1 MMFNKLKFLLILLAT
16 SLLSACGD
24 NGSSEL
30 TEWMAN
36 VKKETKLSIP
46 KLTPPKVFVPVAY
59 TGKDELDPFNSSK
72 LLAVLARMKS
82 DSTHGPDMDRRK
94 EALEAFPLDSLKMVG
109 TIEKSGLKQAL
120 VQADKTVYQA
130 RIGGYIGQ
138 NFGLITGIAD
148 DGVEIKETVQD
159 AAGEWVERKVKLEL
173 QESQK

>member
-1 MMFNKLKFLLILLAT
+1 MMFNKLKILMLLIPALLI
-16 SLLSACGD
+16 SACGD
-24 NGSSEL
+24 NGSGEL
-30 TEWMAN
+30 TEWMAT
-36 VKKETKLSIP
+36 VKKETKQSIP

-59 TGKDELDPFNSSK
+59 TGKDELDPFNAAK
-72 LLAVLARMKS
+72 LLAVLARMKVS
-82 DSTHGPDMDRRK
+82 SNNGPDMERRK

-120 VQADKTVYQA
+120 IQADKTVFQA
-130 RIGGYIGQ
+130 KVGGYIGQ

-159 AAGEWVERKVKLEL
+159 GAGEWVERKVKLEL

>member
-1 MMFNKLKFLLILLAT
+1 
-16 SLLSACGD
+16 
-24 NGSSEL
+24 
-30 TEWMAN
+30 MAN

-82 DSTHGPDMDRRK
+82 DSSHGPDMDRRK